1 MQKDNQGIK
10 GLNFMILGIV
20 MAVVSVLIIFMFF
33 IWDILPGAF
42 FFLLFITIPLV
53 INGIAY
59 FVYNVVVRIKGKDL
73 SNIVLSLICLVIAII
88 SAIIGGIS
96 YTNDH
101 SFMMRG
107 LEAEFIWF
115 FVSAPAF
122 VLAIIHFVISYIY
135 MSRKVK
141 NPEQFQKIDFSV
153 ITACGECCTGC
164 AKKIAGECPGCIE
177 ADGYVPEWA
186 ESGRCRIHACV
197 KEHGVHFCGL
207 CKEFPCDRISELM
220 PWNKD
225 IVSHLAYLKDEYEMQ
240 NKA

>member
-20 MAVVSVLIIFMFF
+20 MAVVSVSIIFMFF
-33 IWDILPGAF
+33 ILDILPGAC

-122 VLAIIHFVISYIY
+122 
-135 MSRKVK
+135 
-141 NPEQFQKIDFSV
+141 
-153 ITACGECCTGC
+153 
-164 AKKIAGECPGCIE
+164 
-177 ADGYVPEWA
+177 
-186 ESGRCRIHACV
+186 
-197 KEHGVHFCGL
+197 
-207 CKEFPCDRISELM
+207 
-220 PWNKD
+220 
-225 IVSHLAYLKDEYEMQ
+225 
-240 NKA
+240 